1 MDEAVRDNPI
11 ETKHFAARELARF
24 VRWDYFPVAFI
35 GRLPFAM
42 TIVGVLTLVAGV
54 RGSIADAG
62 LAAASAGIATAIF
75 GTMSGGLADRFGQRW
90 VLLSCS
96 ALNACAM
103 LLFVWLS
110 YSPVPAWG
118 LAVGAALVG
127 ASVPQVGPFSRSRM
141 AAFAGALGHPRRDR
155 ALSMVMSYESVAD
168 EASFVLGPVLVGLLA
183 SLIAPWAP
191 LVVAAAVTASVVV
204 AFATHPSAIA
214 STPSH
219 AARSAPPGRLFTR
232 QIMLLV
238 VAMFLV
244 GGIFG
249 STLTALTAFMHVFAA
264 ESQTGILYGAMS
276 VGAILSALGVAA
288 LPARFTVASRWLVFS
303 AIAVLGVAAILLA
316 TTIVSMAVALFIT
329 GIGVGAVLVSLFTLG
344 SRSAMAGRS
353 TVVLTMLQS
362 SLTVGQALVT
372 AAVGLLVEASGAHS
386 GFLITA
392 GVAAAL
398 TLLAVAGRRQFG
410 IR

>member
-1 MDEAVRDNPI
+1 MRDNPI
-11 ETKHFAARELARF
+11 ETKRFAARELARF

-110 YSPVPAWG
+110 YSAVPAWG

-141 AAFAGALGHPRRDR
+141 AAFAGALSHPRRDR

-204 AFATHPSAIA
+204 AFATHPSATA

-219 AARSAPPGRLFTR
+219 ARTVPPGRLFTP
-232 QIMLLV
+232 QIMILA

-249 STLTALTAFMHVFAA
+249 STLTALTAFMHTFAA

-288 LPARFTVASRWLVFS
+288 LPARFTIASRWLVFS
-303 AIAVLGVAAILLA
+303 GIAVLGVAAIVLA

-329 GIGVGAVLVSLFTLG
+329 GVGVGAVLVSLFTLG
-344 SRSAMAGRS
+344 SQAAMAGRS

-372 AAVGLLVEASGAHS
+372 AAVGLLVEANGAHS

-410 IR
+410 SR